1 MKHQP
6 SYTLGLM
13 LFGMVGIAV
22 SPADAWATGLPTIP
36 EPDVLGL
43 LAIGAAA
50 GAVIWLRNRRN
61 KNNKNNKK

>member
-1 MKHQP
+1 
-6 SYTLGLM
+6 
-13 LFGMVGIAV
+13 MVGIAV